1 MPNINDDPKLL
12 LVTLVGLL
20 SAVTFMCLYLQEK
33 RRAPDQR
40 TPLRGF
46 GTFLLYVY
54 PIAFVIAAYLGITV
68 MFDSGDPK
76 NLVPVFSNGLV
87 VATLLLWGRAK
98 KTRQ

>member
-1 MPNINDDPKLL
+1 MPNISDDFRLL
-12 LVTLVGLL
+12 LSLAILL
-20 SAVTFMCLYLQEK
+20 CAVTFMCLYLQEE
-33 RRAPDQR
+33 RRAPEQR

-54 PIAFVIAAYLGITV
+54 PIAFVIAAYLGIAV

-87 VATLLLWGRAK
+87 VATLLLWGWAK
-98 KTRQ
+98 KARQ